1 MMRCEMC
8 SHEFTAF
15 DFVSLRNLCE
25 HVYLDSLAQ
34 KQGSRSSESD
44 GRFSQLNP
52 VLNQYDFWN

>member
-15 DFVSLRNLCE
+15 DFISLRNLCE

-34 KQGSRSSESD
+34 KQGSRSSKSD
-44 GRFSQLNP
+44 CRFSQWDP
-52 VLNQYDFWN
+52 ALNQFDSLN